1 MITSWKTTL
10 LGATVILLTALGP
23 VLQAYHPLNGL
34 SWVTLCTSLAGL
46 LTGGGLLVA
55 KDYDVHGGTVETGT
69 RPAGEAPVP
78 TAAIA
83 DMKKP

>member
-1 MITSWKTTL
+1 M
-10 LGATVILLTALGP
+10 GAAVIVLTALGP

-34 SWVTLCTSLAGL
+34 NWTTLFTSLAGL
-46 LTGGGLLVA
+46 LAGGGLLLA

-69 RPAGEAPVP
+69 RPPGDPPVP
-78 TAAIA
+78 PAAIA